1 MNSELLT
8 ALNQLAAEKGISKDL
23 LLQAISD
30 ALLSAYKKDKGS
42 AQNARVEVDS
52 KGGQVKVIAKKDV
65 VEDVVDTR
73 NQIHLEE
80 AKKKNIRCQP
90 GDVLEVEVTPKNFG
104 RIAAQTAKQ
113 VVVQRIREAE
123 RDLIYEKY
131 KNREGD
137 IVTGVVQRQENKN
150 VFIDLGE
157 VEAILTPNEQ
167 VPTENYQF
175 GDRIKVYILSVKK
188 ANKGPQVFVSR
199 THPVFL
205 KRLLEMEVP
214 EIYDGIVEIKSVVRE
229 AGSRSKVS
237 VASQSSEV
245 DPVGACVGPRGSR
258 IQAIVNELKGEKI
271 DIIQWDKDM
280 MKFVANALSPAKILD
295 VRLNEDKRHTT
306 VIVPDDQLSLAIGK
320 EGQNARLA
328 ARLTGLR
335 IDIKNKSRI
344 AQEECTL
351 KEEGKE
357 GCEAHEQDEA
367 DSHEDM
373 HRMS

>member
-8 ALNQLAAEKGISKDL
+8 ALNQLAAEKGIPMDL
-23 LLQAISD
+23 LLQAICD

-42 AQNARVEVDS
+42 AQSARVEVDP
-52 KGGQVKVIAKKDV
+52 KGGQVRVIAKKDV
-65 VEDVVDTR
+65 VENVVDAR

-90 GDVLEVEVTPKNFG
+90 GDVVEVEVTPKNFG

-123 RDLIYEKY
+123 RDLVYDRY
-131 KNREGD
+131 KDREGD
-137 IVTGVVQRQENKN
+137 VVTGVVQRQENKN

-157 VEAILTPNEQ
+157 IEAILTPNEQ
-167 VPTENYQF
+167 VPVENYQF

-214 EIYDGIVEIKSVVRE
+214 EIYDGTVEIKSVVRE

-237 VASQSSEV
+237 VVSQSSQV

-271 DIIQWDKDM
+271 DIIQWDKELT
-280 MKFVANALSPAKILD
+280 KFVANALSPAKILE
-295 VRLNEDKRHTT
+295 VRLNEDKRHTI

-335 IDIKNKSRI
+335 IDIKSKSRA
-344 AQEECTL
+344 AQEGCTS

-357 GCEAHEQDEA
+357 GCGTHEQDEA